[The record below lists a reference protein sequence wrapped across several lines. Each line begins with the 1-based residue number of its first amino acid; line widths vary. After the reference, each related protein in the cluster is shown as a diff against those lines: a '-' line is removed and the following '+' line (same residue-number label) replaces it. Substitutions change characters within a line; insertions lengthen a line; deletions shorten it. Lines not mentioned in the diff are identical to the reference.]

1 MATAGLIFNPAK
13 EAGMAGT
20 KKTAKRGGKVTTPVN
35 ARRVGAKGLA
45 TVIMTRGEAFG
56 RDLLTHWEGMRAKA
70 AKTTQAEPR
79 TQH

>member
-1 MATAGLIFNPAK
+1 MAA
-13 EAGMAGT
+13 

-35 ARRVGAKGLA
+35 ARRVGARALA
-45 TVIMTRGEAFG
+45 WVIMTRGEAFG